1 MLSKKRILITG
12 GLGFI
17 GSHLVNHLG
26 SHDITVL
33 DDMTYAANPI
43 SSIKVACTFIKGN
56 IVNINSLLRD
66 EKYDLIIGTAA
77 ETHVDNS
84 IENGDPFIQSNI
96 IGAYEVLKKA
106 YKDNTPL
113 IHFGTDE
120 EYSSILEGHAIE
132 TSPLKGSSPYAAS
145 KCAASHLI
153 ESYRITYGFDK
164 TCIVRP
170 CNNYGPR
177 QHPEKLIPKAIKSLL
192 EGNPVRLYGNG
203 RQRRNW
209 IYVTDTCNTIGVL
222 AQKLMDGHPRYYD
235 VLNIP
240 GDHEISNTEL
250 ILKIAELLGKP
261 PIIEYV
267 EDRKGHDFRYAIK
280 SRFKESPYNS
290 LHFGHPLP
298 VANQVNLDTGL
309 QRTIDHYREK
319 FNG

>member
-1 MLSKKRILITG
+1 MLSKKILITG

-26 SHDITVL
+26 KHAITIL
-33 DDMTYAANPI
+33 DDMTYAANPVE
-43 SSIKVACTFIKGN
+43 SITVPCTFIKGN
-56 IVNINSLLRD
+56 IVDINSLLKD
-66 EKYDLIIGTAA
+66 ERFDLIISTAA

-96 IGAYEVLKKA
+96 IGAYEVLKKS
-106 YKDNTPL
+106 YKDSTPL

-120 EYSSILEGHAIE
+120 EYSSISEGYADE
-132 TSPLKGSSPYAAS
+132 NSPLKGSSPYAAS

-153 ESYRITYGFDK
+153 ESYRITYGFTK
-164 TCIVRP
+164 SCIVRP

-177 QHPEKLIPKAIKSLL
+177 QHQEKLIPKVISSLL
-192 EGNPVRLYGNG
+192 KGEPVRVYGNG

-209 IYVTDTCNTIGVL
+209 IYVTDTCNSVSAL
-222 AQKLMDGHPRYYD
+222 AHRMLSGYTSPP
-235 VLNIP
+235 VFNIP

-250 ILKIAELLGKP
+250 VLKIAELMNKR

-280 SRFKESPYNS
+280 SIVSNGGMGPTLRIF
-290 LHFGHPLP
+290 
-298 VANQVNLDTGL
+298 NQVHLDSGL
-309 QRTIDHYREK
+309 QRTIEHYKER